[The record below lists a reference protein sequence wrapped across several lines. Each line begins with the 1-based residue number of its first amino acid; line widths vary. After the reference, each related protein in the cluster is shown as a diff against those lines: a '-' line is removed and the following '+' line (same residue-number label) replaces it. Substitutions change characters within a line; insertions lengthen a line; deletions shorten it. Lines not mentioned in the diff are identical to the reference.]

1 MKTRGMSLR
10 TKVTLTLT
18 LTTIISVLFV
28 GFTAKWLVLEKF
40 NDQSMQWA
48 FDNFS
53 HDVIGFVSKHGSW
66 EQGVDDEG
74 FRNYVIHNRRPK
86 RPHKMLAGP
95 PPGEA
100 QPIPP
105 PPFRFVLTDL
115 QGIVVHGSNKYPVGQ
130 SLNGH
135 LRRDEIPILIDNKAV
150 LIAVP
155 LGQPN
160 LSKLDLT
167 YLNAVDKALTYAVI
181 IAGAIAIILGIIF
194 GNRLSS
200 SLYRLSESVSSMRPG
215 EIRKDIVI
223 KSKDEVEVLA
233 NTFNKMSHYL
243 ADAYEELEQ
252 AHDKVT
258 EQATLL
264 LELSIKDELTGLY
277 NRRYFRE
284 RADHFYNQANRYQQ
298 PLSIMLGD
306 IDFFKRIN
314 DTYGH
319 AIGDDVLRTIS
330 SLLQTNLRETDL
342 LARYGGEEFVIIF
355 PETDLYSASELCERI
370 RQTIEGH
377 SWEEIAADLKVTM
390 SMGINADTQLSD
402 FEQMLINADEK
413 LYQAKGNGRNQ
424 IVI

>member
-1 MKTRGMSLR
+1 M
-10 TKVTLTLT
+10 
-18 LTTIISVLFV
+18 
-28 GFTAKWLVLEKF
+28 W
-40 NDQSMQWA
+40 
-48 FDNFS
+48 
-53 HDVIGFVSKHGSW
+53 
-66 EQGVDDEG
+66 
-74 FRNYVIHNRRPK
+74 
-86 RPHKMLAGP
+86 
-95 PPGEA
+95 
-100 QPIPP
+100 
-105 PPFRFVLTDL
+105 
-115 QGIVVHGSNKYPVGQ
+115 
-130 SLNGH
+130 
-135 LRRDEIPILIDNKAV
+135 RD
-150 LIAVP
+150 LIA
-155 LGQPN
+155 
-160 LSKLDLT
+160 
-167 YLNAVDKALTYAVI
+167 
-181 IAGAIAIILGIIF
+181 
-194 GNRLSS
+194 SS
-200 SLYRLSESVSSMRPG
+200 
-215 EIRKDIVI
+215 
-223 KSKDEVEVLA
+223 
-233 NTFNKMSHYL
+233 
-243 ADAYEELEQ
+243 LEQ

-284 RADHFYNQANRYQQ
+284 RADHFYKQANRYQQ